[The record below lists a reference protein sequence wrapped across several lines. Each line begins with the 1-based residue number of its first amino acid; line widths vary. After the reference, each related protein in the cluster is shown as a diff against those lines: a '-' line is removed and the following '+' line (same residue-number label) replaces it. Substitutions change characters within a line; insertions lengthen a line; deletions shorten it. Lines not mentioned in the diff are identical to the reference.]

1 MLKTWEDIKFII
13 NINTTKNKS
22 INCLSVIN
30 TEETDPFVLKS
41 SLDKFFTTVG
51 KKMKS
56 NIVYTL
62 KDCTDYL
69 TNP

>member
-1 MLKTWEDIKFII
+1 MK
-13 NINTTKNKS
+13 
-22 INCLSVIN
+22 NCLSAIN

-41 SLDKFFTTVG
+41 SLNKFFTTVG

-62 KDCTDYL
+62 KNYTDYL